1 MSGVRACDPELTQM
15 GLTLPGFVERSKV
28 IASLPSLGLLT
39 LAGLTPPEHDR
50 HYFEV
55 QDLDLVET
63 LPTDFDLVA
72 ISSFSAQIHQAYD
85 LADRYRAAG
94 VTVVLGGL
102 HVSMLPDEALH
113 HADAVVVGEAEE
125 VWPQLLQDAER
136 GQLGSRYQATGQFD
150 LNKAPL
156 PAYEMLDIE
165 KYNRLTVQA
174 SRGCPLK
181 CDFCAASI
189 LIAPRYV
196 QKPAERVLAEIDA
209 IREIWQRPFIEL
221 ADDNAFIN
229 RRYWKA
235 LLPELAQRQVRWF
248 AETDLSV
255 HQDEELLTMMRE
267 SGCTQVLIGLE
278 SPTESDLIGIELTN
292 DRKRKWCGDYLQ
304 AIETIQSHGIRVNG
318 CFVLGLDNHDTSIF
332 DTVYDFAQAA
342 ELFDV
347 QITVQTPFPGTP
359 LYERL
364 KREDRLLYD
373 QAWDRCTLFD
383 VNYRPLRMTVEELRG
398 GFREL
403 AGRLYSD
410 ELTHWR
416 RDNFKEKYLRRTKQ
430 CEGELS

>member
-156 PAYEMLDIE
+156 PAYEMLNIE

-255 HQDEELLTMMRE
+255 HQDKELLTMMRE